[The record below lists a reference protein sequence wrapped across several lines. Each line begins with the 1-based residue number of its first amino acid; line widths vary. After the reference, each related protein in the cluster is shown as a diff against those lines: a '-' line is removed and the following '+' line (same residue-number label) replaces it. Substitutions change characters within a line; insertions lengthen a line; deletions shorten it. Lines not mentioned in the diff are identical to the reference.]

1 MLPSSSTPRILLL
14 AVVLACAASRVSCS
28 GPRFA
33 HLDRVRELQH
43 GERPPPAEQ
52 VDAAAGLLAR
62 LLPSHS
68 ASFEFRVISTV
79 RALCFSG
86 ILGFSLAVRGTG
98 CE

>member
-1 MLPSSSTPRILLL
+1 MPPSSPTPRFLLL
-14 AVVLACAASRVSCS
+14 VAVIACAVSGVSCS

-43 GERPPPAEQ
+43 RERRPPAEQ

-68 ASFEFRVISTV
+68 ASFEFRVIPTV
-79 RALCFSG
+79 RVFCSSSSG
-86 ILGFSLAVRGTG
+86 ILGF
-98 CE
+98 